1 MLFNINTIGSCFLS
15 DQWYI
20 ETNGQFA
27 GACIATIVLVTA
39 LEGLRRAAR
48 EYDRFL
54 VNQHLSR
61 VQAAGVAIEKCGGGA
76 SSDGAVAAGAAAA
89 GGMAACAPV
98 PSFRPTVLQQAIRS
112 FLHMLQFGT
121 AYIVML

>member
-15 DQWYI
+15 EQWYI

-27 GACIATIVLVTA
+27 GACIATVVLVAA
-39 LEGLRRAAR
+39 LEGLRRSAR

-61 VQAAGVAIEKCGGGA
+61 VQAAGAALMKSNGSA
-76 SSDGAVAAGAAAA
+76 SDGV
-89 GGMAACAPV
+89 GMGVSACGPV

>member
-15 DQWYI
+15 EQWYI

-27 GACIATIVLVTA
+27 GACIATVVLVAA
-39 LEGLRRAAR
+39 LEGLRRSAR

-61 VQAAGVAIEKCGGGA
+61 VQAATAAMGKGNGSA
-76 SSDGAVAAGAAAA
+76 SDGVGM
-89 GGMAACAPV
+89 GGMSACAPI
-98 PSFRPTVLQQAIRS
+98 PPFRPTVLQQAIRS